1 MAAPAKRDQMIAP
14 RDIIGKF
21 TGTAADALITWPA
34 S

>member
-1 MAAPAKRDQMIAP
+1 MIAP